1 MIECAIERMKR
12 LSSLSLA
19 ILFWTL
25 ATPVSASAAQIYGLT
40 TGNLLLRFDSATPG
54 SILKAWAITGLQ
66 SGEIIQ
72 AIDFRPA
79 SGQLYGLG
87 SSNRLYIL
95 NTNSGA
101 AQTVS
106 SAGAFTLSGT
116 AFGFDVN
123 PVADR
128 IRVVS
133 DTDQNIRLNPAN
145 GTLAATDTALNPSNP
160 NVVALAY
167 DNNFAGAT
175 ITTLYG
181 IDSGTDM
188 LVLLNP
194 PNAGTLIPVGPLGFN
209 TSSVCGFDISPSGE
223 AFAAMTAPG
232 DFSPKLFQINLATG
246 QATLMGNIGGGAT
259 ILDIAVAPTPM
270 VRFSSAQYSATE
282 PSGKATISLTRFNG
296 SQGTMSVN
304 YSTAPGTATPNADY
318 VPVSGL
324 IVFTNGEINKSFEV
338 PILNDNIAELNET
351 VLLTLSASA
360 TNGPVGGITNA
371 ILEIVSAQDLPMY
384 LLTVSN
390 QLLRFSRSPGV
401 IQTNLAITGLL
412 AGEVLLAMDFRPA
425 SGQLYGLGSSNRLYT
440 LNPNSGAATMVGS
453 PGAFT
458 LVGTDFGFDFNPS
471 VDRIRV
477 TSDAKQ
483 NFRLNPSDGSLVATD
498 SALAYAVGDLHSGV
512 NPTIVASAYNN
523 NFAGAPTTTLYGID
537 SGLDT
542 LVVQNPP
549 NNGTLTT
556 IGALGVDI
564 SAPAGLD
571 ISEAD
576 QDAYAVFKRSAA
588 SVSEIYRVNLNT
600 GTATFVGA
608 VNSLA
613 LIRDI
618 AIPEPQPVLEIFRAG
633 TNAVLTWSAASFG
646 YVLEKTPSLIAPAWD
661 TNLPAPVIINDQ
673 KVVTNALVTTN
684 RFFRLKK

>member
-1 MIECAIERMKR
+1 
-12 LSSLSLA
+12 
-19 ILFWTL
+19 
-25 ATPVSASAAQIYGLT
+25 V
-40 TGNLLLRFDSATPG
+40 GN
-54 SILKAWAITGLQ
+54 
-66 SGEIIQ
+66 
-72 AIDFRPA
+72 
-79 SGQLYGLG
+79 
-87 SSNRLYIL
+87 
-95 NTNSGA
+95 
-101 AQTVS
+101 
-106 SAGAFTLSGT
+106 AGAFTLSGT

-145 GTLAATDTALNPSNP
+145 GTLAATDTTLNPGNP

-175 ITTLYG
+175 LTTLYG
-181 IDSGTDM
+181 IDSATDM

-194 PNAGTLIPVGPLGFN
+194 PNAGTLVPVGALGFN
-209 TSSVCGFDISPSGE
+209 TGSVCGFDISPNGQ
-223 AFAAMTAPG
+223 AFAALTAPG

-246 QATLMGNIGGGAT
+246 LATLIGNIGGGAT

-282 PSGKATISLTRFNG
+282 TSGKATISLTRFNG
-296 SQGTMSVN
+296 AQGTMSVN
-304 YSTAPGTATPNADY
+304 YSTTPGTATPNADY

-324 IVFTNGEINKSFEV
+324 IVFTNGEINKSFDV
-338 PILNDNIAELNET
+338 PILNDHLAELNET

-371 ILEIVSAQDLPMY
+371 TLEIVSAQDLPVY

-390 QLLRFSRSPGV
+390 QLLRFSLSPGV

-440 LNPNSGAATMVGS
+440 LNPYSGAATAVGN

-458 LVGTDFGFDFNPS
+458 LVGTDFGFDFNPQ

-477 TSDAKQ
+477 TSDAAQ
-483 NFRLNPSDGSLVATD
+483 NLRLNPTDGSLAATD
-498 SALAYAVGDLHSGV
+498 SALAYAEGDLNFGAD
-512 NPTIVASAYNN
+512 PTLVASAYNN
-523 NFAGAPTTTLYGID
+523 NFAGAGSTGLYGID

-542 LVVQNPP
+542 LVLQSPP
-549 NNGTLTT
+549 NNGTLNTL
-556 IGALGVDI
+556 GALGVDI
-564 SAPAGLD
+564 NGPAGFD
-571 ISEAD
+571 ITEAD
-576 QDAYAVFKRSAA
+576 KAAYAVFKRSAA
-588 SVSEIYRVNLNT
+588 NFSEVYRINLSN
-600 GTATFVGA
+600 GTATLVGA
-608 VNSLA
+608 VNSVA

-618 AIPEPQPVLEIFRAG
+618 AIPEPRPVLEIHRAG
-633 TNAVLTWSAASFG
+633 TNAILTWSAASLG
-646 YVLEKTPSLIAPAWD
+646 YVLEKTPALITPAWD
-661 TNLPAPVIINDQ
+661 TNLPAPVIVGDQ
-673 KVVTNALVTTN
+673 KVVTNALVTTH